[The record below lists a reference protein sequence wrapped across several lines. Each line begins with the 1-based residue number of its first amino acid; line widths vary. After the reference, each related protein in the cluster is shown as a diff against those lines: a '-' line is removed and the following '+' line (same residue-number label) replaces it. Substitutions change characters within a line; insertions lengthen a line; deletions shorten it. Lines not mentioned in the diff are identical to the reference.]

1 MKHLLCRRMTD
12 REHRSDLMAQILDLI
27 CDGDVGGA
35 LCDLTKRLYRQPSHT
50 VLLLPPAFPSS
61 STLALI
67 VLFIH
72 SSVGMKELCCCFR
85 RLWWRQ
91 LQEPVLSWVVCVVSP
106 LNLILFSWMFYLL
119 ERFRL
124 SIFSTNFVKV
134 WTLFLVW
141 RLSDVLYFVVYWFLP
156 TFVFHPTRGLYQC
169 LEKNLAA

>member
-1 MKHLLCRRMTD
+1 MTD

-50 VLLLPPAFPSS
+50 LLLPPSFPSS

-72 SSVGMKELCCCFR
+72 SSVGVKELCCCFR

-91 LQEPVLSWVVCVVSP
+91 LQEPVPSWVICVVLP
-106 LNLILFSWMFYLL
+106 LNLILFCCMVYLL

-124 SIFSTNFVKV
+124 SVYTHTHVKV
-134 WTLFLVW
+134 LTLFLIS
-141 RLSDVLYFVVYWFLP
+141 RLSEVLHVLVYSFLP
-156 TFVFHPTRGLYQC
+156 TFVCHTTRGIYEC
-169 LEKNLAA
+169 LRKDYSDLANICCKV